1 MSYGKSHYGSKKNSM
16 PKTKKTVASR
26 TQKKKK
32 KMVAKKTMPKKRTR
46 KA

>member
-1 MSYGKSHYGSKKNSM
+1 MPGYGYGMTNKSKDK
-16 PKTKKTVASR
+16 
-26 TQKKKK
+26 KKKK